1 MATNEIKSAAE
12 VIVRP
17 YQYSVK
23 LEMNAKGLI
32 QPSVHAYGDVPVDT
46 ADDCIETLHYVI
58 TEARKRGYKMACDIT
73 ETPKNDKKE

>member
-1 MATNEIKSAAE
+1 MTTDKVVQSTVE
-12 VIVRP
+12 VRP

-73 ETPKNDKKE
+73 ETSKNDKKE